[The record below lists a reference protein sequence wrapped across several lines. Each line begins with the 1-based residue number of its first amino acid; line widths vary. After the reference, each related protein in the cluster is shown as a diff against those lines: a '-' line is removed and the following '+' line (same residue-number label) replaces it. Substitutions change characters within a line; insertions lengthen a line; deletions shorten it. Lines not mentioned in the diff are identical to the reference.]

1 MTSKITLTISF
12 YGIAIQ
18 ESIGDDK
25 FSGRYDE
32 VLYGQK
38 VSTQFMRVIF
48 PDKYIHREV
57 DDESDELFE
66 KRDEL
71 FEKRD
76 EFERWIANRAEI
88 KIPGTPYALRLLE
101 SDAHTNLQ
109 IFVIYK
115 RDTQHEFINRR
126 NYSAQIKELSFE
138 EQANFNLFLAEH
150 NLPPAGYQ
158 TLQITYF

>member
-1 MTSKITLTISF
+1 MTSKITLTMSF

-25 FSGRYDE
+25 FSGRYDD

-38 VSTQFMRVIF
+38 VSTQFLRVIF
-48 PDKYIHREV
+48 PDKYIHREI
-57 DDESDELFE
+57 DDES
-66 KRDEL
+66 DEL

-101 SDAHTNLQ
+101 SDSHTNLQ

-115 RDTQHEFINRR
+115 RDTQHEFSDGHDRR

-158 TLQITYF
+158 TVQVTYF